1 MKIAVAGLGFVGL
14 SISTILSVNNRV
26 ECYDIDKI
34 KIDSVNSRTSPIK
47 DKEID
52 DYFKN
57 KSLNLSASD
66 DYKSV
71 FSDAKFVI
79 ISTPTNY
86 DEKSNEFDTSSIEE
100 TIDKV
105 LEVNKECSIVIK
117 STIPLGYTDK
127 LKKNFNFSKIFFSPE
142 FLREGSALYDNLYP
156 SRIIIG
162 ETNES
167 AKIFYKLL
175 SNNAKKENI
184 PVLYMTSNEA
194 EAVKLFANTYLA
206 MRISF
211 FNELDSYCE
220 NFNLESYNIIKGVS
234 YDPRIGDYYNN
245 PSFGYGGY
253 CLPKDTK
260 QLLKNYEHVPNTI
273 IESIV
278 KANSVRKDFIA
289 QSIIDK
295 EPNTVGVYRLVMK
308 QDSDNWRSSA
318 IQGIM
323 KRIKSKGIKVM
334 VYEPAFKED
343 TFFGS
348 KVINNLDFF
357 KRNSDIV
364 IANRIDQDI
373 SDIKEKVYTRDLFN
387 RD

>member
-1 MKIAVAGLGFVGL
+1 MKIAVAGLGYVGL
-14 SISTILSVNNRV
+14 SISTLLSVNNKV

-34 KIDSVNSRTSPIK
+34 KIESVNSRTSPIK

-71 FSDAKFVI
+71 FSDAEFVI

-86 DEKSNEFDTSSIEE
+86 DEKTNEFNTSSIEE

-127 LKKNFNFSKIFFSPE
+127 LKKDFNFSKIFFSPE

-162 ETNES
+162 ESSES

-220 NFNLESYNIIKGVS
+220 NFNLETYNIIKGVS

-260 QLLKNYEHVPNTI
+260 QLLKNFEHVPNTI

-278 KANSVRKDFIA
+278 MANSVRKDFIA

-295 EPNTVGVYRLVMK
+295 KPNTVGVYRLVMK

-343 TFFGS
+343 AFFGS
-348 KVINNLDFF
+348 KVINNLEVF

>member
-1 MKIAVAGLGFVGL
+1 MKIAVAGLGYVGL
-14 SISTILSVNNRV
+14 SISTILSISNNV
-26 ECYDIDKI
+26 ECYDIDKT
-34 KIDSVNSRTSPIK
+34 KVDLVNKRKSPIK
-47 DKEID
+47 DNEIE

-57 KSLNLSASD
+57 KSLNLLASEN
-66 DYKSV
+66 YKSI
-71 FSDAKFVI
+71 FSNAKFVVI
-79 ISTPTNY
+79 ATPTNY
-86 DEKSNEFDTSSIEE
+86 DEKTNEFNTSSIEE
-100 TIDKV
+100 VISNV

-117 STIPLGYTDK
+117 STIPLGYTEK
-127 LKKNFNFSKIFFSPE
+127 LKKFFNYNKIFFSPE

-162 ETNES
+162 ETNET
-167 AKIFYKLL
+167 AKSFYNLL
-175 SNNAKKENI
+175 SENAKKKNI

-220 NFNLESYNIIKGVS
+220 KFNLQTYNIIKGVS

-260 QLLKNYEHVPNTI
+260 QLLKNYENVPNTI

-278 KANSVRKDFIA
+278 KANSIRKDFIA
-289 QSIIDK
+289 NSIIDK
-295 EPNTVGVYRLVMK
+295 KPNTVGIYRLVMK
-308 QDSDNWRSSA
+308 QGSDNWRSSA
-318 IQGIM
+318 IQGVM
-323 KRIKSKGIKVM
+323 KRIKSKGINVI
-334 VYEPAFKED
+334 VYEPNFKESS
-343 TFFGS
+343 FFS
-348 KVINNLDFF
+348 SNIINNLADF
-357 KRNSDIV
+357 KKSSDII
-364 IANRIDQDI
+364 IANRIDENI
-373 SDIKEKVYTRDLFN
+373 IDIKDKVYTRDIFN

>member
-1 MKIAVAGLGFVGL
+1 MKIAVVGLGYVGI
-14 SISTILSVNNRV
+14 SISTILSINNKV
-26 ECYDIDKI
+26 VCYDIDKS
-34 KIDSVNSRTSPIK
+34 KIDSINNRKSPIK
-47 DKEID
+47 DVEIN

-57 KSLNLSASD
+57 KSLDLSALN

-71 FSDAKFVI
+71 FLDAKFVI
-79 ISTPTNY
+79 IATPTNY
-86 DEKSNEFDTSSIEE
+86 DEKSNEFDTSSIED
-100 TIDKV
+100 TIKKI

-117 STIPLGYTDK
+117 STIPLGYTERI
-127 LKKNFNFSKIFFSPE
+127 KNVFNYYKIFFSPE

-162 ETNES
+162 ATDDS
-167 AKIFYKLL
+167 AKMFYKLL
-175 SNNAKKENI
+175 SDNAKKDNI

-220 NFNLESYNIIKGVS
+220 NFNLQSYNIIKGVS

-253 CLPKDTK
+253 CLPKDAK
-260 QLLKNYEHVPNTI
+260 QLLKNYENVPNAI

-295 EPNTVGVYRLVMK
+295 KPSIVGIYRLVMK
-308 QDSDNWRSSA
+308 QGSDNWRSSA
-318 IQGIM
+318 IQGVI
-323 KRIKSKGIKVM
+323 KRIKSKGIEII
-334 VYEPAFKED
+334 VYEPTFKEP
-343 TFFGS
+343 TFLGS
-348 KVINNLDFF
+348 KIINDLDNF
-357 KRNSDIV
+357 KKTSDII
-364 IANRIDQDI
+364 IANRVDENIRDV
-373 SDIKEKVYTRDLFN
+373 ENRVYTRDIFN

>member
-1 MKIAVAGLGFVGL
+1 MKIAVAGLGYVGL
-14 SISTILSVNNRV
+14 SISTILSVSNEV
-26 ECYDIDKI
+26 ACYDIDRNKI
-34 KIDSVNSRTSPIK
+34 ESVNKRKSPFK
-47 DKEID
+47 DNEIE

-57 KSLNLSASD
+57 KTLNLSASES
-66 DYKSV
+66 YESV
-71 FSDAKFVI
+71 YSNAEFVVI
-79 ISTPTNY
+79 ATPTNY
-86 DEKSNEFDTSSIEE
+86 DEKTNEFNTLSIEE
-100 TIDKV
+100 VINNV
-105 LEVNKECSIVIK
+105 LEVNNKCSIVIK
-117 STIPLGYTDK
+117 STIPLGYTEK
-127 LKKNFNFSKIFFSPE
+127 LKKLFNYKKIFFSPE

-167 AKIFYKLL
+167 AEIFYQLL
-175 SNNAKKENI
+175 IKNAEKEDI

-220 NFNLESYNIIKGVS
+220 NFNLQTYNIIKGIG

-260 QLLKNYEHVPNTI
+260 QLLKNYGNVPNAI
-273 IESIV
+273 IESVV
-278 KANSVRKDFIA
+278 KANIIRKDFIA

-295 EPNTVGVYRLVMK
+295 KPNTVGIYRLAMK
-308 QDSDNWRSSA
+308 QGSDNWRSSA
-318 IQGIM
+318 IQGVM
-323 KRIKSKGIKVM
+323 RRIKAKGINVII
-334 VYEPAFKED
+334 YEPSFKES

-348 KVINNLDFF
+348 SIVGNLSDF
-357 KRNSDIV
+357 KKSSDII
-364 IANRIDQDI
+364 IANRIDENI
-373 SDIKEKVYTRDLFN
+373 SDIRNKVYSRDIFN